1 MIGVFAEPEQI
12 VCERVFADAV
22 GDGLTP
28 IKKFF
33 GLLLQAGTVLLTAVT
48 VMVAVARLLPVLMP
62 VKEAILPVP
71 LAANP
76 IEVLLLVQLYTA
88 PGTELLKF
96 TGIVLKL
103 LQVLWSGILASTG
116 VGFTVISNETGVPL
130 QAVPG
135 VQVLAS

>member
-1 MIGVFAEPEQI
+1 MTPMIKV
-12 VCERVFADAV
+12 
-22 GDGLTP
+22 
-28 IKKFF
+28 F
-33 GLLLQAGTVLLTAVT
+33 GLLLQDGTVLLTAVT
-48 VMVAVARLLPVLMP
+48 VMAAIAGLLPVLIP
-62 VKEAILPVP
+62 VKEAIFPVP

-76 IEVLLLVQLYTA
+76 TDVLLFVQLYTA

-103 LQVLWSGILASTG
+103 LQVIWSGILASTG

>member
-1 MIGVFAEPEQI
+1 M
-12 VCERVFADAV
+12 
-22 GDGLTP
+22 TP

-71 LAANP
+71 LAASP

-88 PGTELLKF
+88 PGTKLLKF

-103 LQVLWSGILASTG
+103 LQVIWSGILASTG